1 MADDHNTGGTG
12 GKDMKR
18 GLTTAIVAVA
28 ITAGAAG
35 CTSGGSD
42 GSDGA
47 ARGGAQNIAAKKAC
61 ADGTYTWLNVSR
73 RSAVT
78 DMAVATKVKK
88 GSKVS
93 TDGVETVARYT
104 VSVRTQGAT
113 LPEKQSIR
121 SLAQQAKPVVP
132 LADRIGQTT
141 AYDKDKD
148 SSYGEAGVPGRY
160 VMARAYDL
168 VEADFRYACGDETVS
183 FGHVVTWDDAGIEII
198 LACGEK
204 LDKEASGGAREAA
217 RLGCHE
223 GDPARA

>member
-1 MADDHNTGGTG
+1 MR
-12 GKDMKR
+12 R
-18 GLTTAIVAVA
+18 GLTTAFAAVA
-28 ITAGAAG
+28 IMAGAAG

-47 ARGGAQNIAAKKAC
+47 ARSGAQNIAAKKAC

-73 RSAVT
+73 RPAVT
-78 DMAVATKVKK
+78 DMAVATKVKR
-88 GSKVS
+88 GGKVG
-93 TDGVETVARYT
+93 TDGVDTVARYT

-148 SSYGEAGVPGRY
+148 SSYGKVGAPGRY

-183 FGHVVTWDDAGIEII
+183 SGHVVTWDDAGIEII

-217 RLGCHE
+217 RLGCRE

>member
-1 MADDHNTGGTG
+1 MR
-12 GKDMKR
+12 R
-18 GLTTAIVAVA
+18 GLTTAIAAVG
-28 ITAGAAG
+28 IMVGAVG
-35 CTSGGSD
+35 CSSGGSSD
-42 GSDGA
+42 SGDSDGA

-73 RSAVT
+73 RPAVT
-78 DMAVATKVKK
+78 DMAVATKVKR
-88 GSKVS
+88 GAKVS

-113 LPEKQSIR
+113 LPEKQLIR

-183 FGHVVTWDDAGIEII
+183 SGHVVTWDDGGIEII
-198 LACGEK
+198 LECGEK
-204 LDKEASGGAREAA
+204 LGKDATDAAREAA
-217 RLGCHE
+217 RLGCRE
-223 GDPARA
+223 GDRARA